1 MGAVTSSRSTA
12 TALVGALI
20 GTFASACASAPPPP
34 PPLPCTLPEM
44 VTVQIAPDPQ
54 LNPDREG
61 HSRSVVVRLYQMEG
75 DGPLAAIGYDELW
88 QPSAAPPRSVV
99 AGPDEFTVIPGR
111 LETRKMKRVEGAS
124 HVGVTAKFREHSERS
139 AWRAIWQL
147 PAASNGCQTA
157 TAPRVTVEL
166 ANYELRVR

>member
-12 TALVGALI
+12 TTLVGALT
-20 GTFASACASAPPPP
+20 GVLACASAPPPP
-34 PPLPCTLPEM
+34 PPCTLPEM
-44 VTVQIAPDPQ
+44 VTVQLAPDPQ

-99 AGPDEFTVIPGR
+99 AGPEEFTLIPGR
-111 LETRKMKRVEGAS
+111 VETRKLKRHEAAS
-124 HVGVTAKFREHSERS
+124 HVGVAAKFREHSERS

-147 PAASNGCQTA
+147 PAASNACQNPG
-157 TAPRVTVEL
+157 PRVTVEL
-166 ANYELRVR
+166 ANYSLRVR